1 MAQCGKNEKILS
13 GEFFDLTITSR
24 NNKFGEEK
32 IYYSTKYGISL
43 PIEKYIDE
51 LEMIKKNS
59 QDDKSDKRENRLQ
72 FLQQCS
78 GQPRIKQAF
87 SIFCEIINGGGDE
100 YRPVPDNLQATRQ
113 SRQYTNKVILT
124 VAGGNIIILFA
135 KLLQNIIAVDN
146 IIFLTKTNK
155 DIITELSFR
164 IPNTT
169 HENIFQD
176 LQSQAQSMVLQS
188 QAQSI
193 TSIKEIANN
202 PLSDFDYNLLPNIG
216 QLPPPNPSDKEG
228 FVLMRV
234 KSYVHCKAKPCEI
247 ETPLEIKKSK
257 EDCYKRLKD
266 QDGASELL
274 SRLYPQMIQKSDEN
288 KVPPESECLKY
299 IKWLLEKKKNIE
311 MATRQNIDTVIDY
324 YYYTQFKNKFP
335 TPNQSNIV
343 EIESAILYLSTV
355 TENLNK
361 YIKEWE
367 KQNLNYKLDDFSS
380 LEKITQSPLIELA
393 SGIIIQFLNSSI
405 YKTEQ
410 ILDKLALECP
420 NYRFPPS
427 MLTFISSDRDL
438 TSALSRAKSIL
449 NLVRYSNY
457 GFPDGI
463 NITINAIK
471 TSSNQVSQQ
480 VPQQV
485 AQQVPQQV
493 PQPASGK
500 TIEEYFDRLK
510 RELGLDDENNK
521 YKPDTDI
528 KLGFTEKEML
538 ELGLT
543 DSDMQQL
550 GFQKINDKS
559 KFTPTLLEYTDE
571 DMNELEDSDMQQLGF
586 QKINDKSNF
595 IPTLLEYTDDDM
607 KELGLTAQDMLD
619 LNLKRIKQH
628 LPKDEKLTVDD
639 EKDLES
645 IGFTEKDIEDLKY
658 ILIKRKKEQQKR
670 TKTGRS
676 RSTRAYNP
684 YAKARGKTKRRRRTR
699 KSTLKLCKSTKRRQK
714 ICREL
719 RRKKSKKEKAKGLK
733 QQKTK
738 KEKAKN

>member
-1 MAQCGKNEKILS
+1 MEQCGIDEKILS

-24 NNKFGEEK
+24 NNKFGAEK
-32 IYYSTKYGISL
+32 IYYSTNYGISL
-43 PIEKYIDE
+43 PIEKYIHE
-51 LEMIKKNS
+51 LEMIVDNS
-59 QDDKSDKRENRLQ
+59 QDDKSDKRKKRLQ

-78 GQPRIKQAF
+78 IQPTIKQAF
-87 SIFCEIINGGGDE
+87 SIFCEIINGGGDK
-100 YRPVPDNLQATRQ
+100 YTPVPNDPTTTNSNHNYRIKPDNPKPERP
-113 SRQYTNKVILT
+113 SRQYINQVIIT

-135 KLLQNIIAVDN
+135 KLLQNIIAVNN
-146 IIFLTKTNK
+146 IIFLTKTNQ

-176 LQSQAQSMVLQS
+176 LQRQAQSMVLQS

-193 TSIKEIANN
+193 TSIEEIAKN

-216 QLPPPNPSDKEG
+216 QLPPPHNPSDKEG

-234 KSYVHCKAKPCEI
+234 KSYVYCKAKPCEI
-247 ETPLEIKKSK
+247 KTTEEMKKSK
-257 EDCYKRLKD
+257 EICYRQLKHEKN
-266 QDGASELL
+266 ELL
-274 SRLYPQMIQKSDEN
+274 TRLYPQMIQETDKISNTQHPCYQFIE
-288 KVPPESECLKY
+288 
-299 IKWLLEKKKNIE
+299 WLLMKKKNIE
-311 MATRQNIDTVIDY
+311 MATRQNIDTVINY
-324 YYYTQFKNKFP
+324 YYIQFKKKFP

-367 KQNLNYKLDDFSS
+367 KQNLNYKLDYFSS

-438 TSALSRAKSIL
+438 TSALSKAKSIL

-471 TSSNQVSQQ
+471 TSSNQVPQQ
-480 VPQQV
+480 VPQQIS
-485 AQQVPQQV
+485 
-493 PQPASGK
+493 QPVSGEI
-500 TIEEYFDRLK
+500 IERYFNRLK
-510 RELGLDDENNK
+510 QELGLDENNK

-528 KLGFTEKEML
+528 KLGFTEKEMR
-538 ELGLT
+538 ELG
-543 DSDMQQL
+543 
-550 GFQKINDKS
+550 
-559 KFTPTLLEYTDE
+559 
-571 DMNELEDSDMQQLGF
+571 LEDSDMQQLGF
-586 QKINDKSNF
+586 QKIYDKSNF

-607 KELGLTAQDMLD
+607 KELGLTEQDMLE
-619 LNLKRIKQH
+619 LNLKRINQH
-628 LPKDEKLTVDD
+628 LPKDENLTVND
-639 EKDLES
+639 EKELKS
-645 IGFTEKDIEDLKY
+645 IGFTGNDIKDLKY
-658 ILIKRKKEQQKR
+658 ILMKRKREKQQR
-670 TKTGRS
+670 TKTGMS
-676 RSTRAYNP
+676 RLRRKVTTP
-684 YAKARGKTKRRRRTR
+684 YARGKTKRRRRRRTR

-714 ICREL
+714 ICREM
-719 RRKKSKKEKAKGLK
+719 RRKKSKKRKAKRLK
-733 QQKTK
+733 AKKTK
-738 KEKAKN
+738 KKKS